1 MRSPA
6 ALGIRKVVL
15 WGGIAANLGLLGYF
29 KYANFFVDSI
39 NSLVGSNWNLE
50 KIILPLAISFFTF
63 QQVTYLV
70 DTYRGKQSER
80 NFLRYCLFVSFFPQL
95 IAGPI
100 VHHSEMLPQ
109 FSRPQVYRFELDRI
123 AIGLTIFFLG
133 LFKKTVLADNVGPYA
148 DEIFLAA
155 DQGEVVTF
163 LEAWIGVLSYTFQI
177 YFDFSGYSDMAIGLG
192 FLFGIRLPVNFLSP
206 YRSQSIVEF
215 WRRWHITLS
224 RFLKDYLYIPLGG
237 NRRGRFRKQL
247 NLMTTMILGGLWHGA
262 GGTFIIWGALHG
274 FYLLVNHAWR
284 ALPPIAGLKIPV
296 AVSGKLGWMLTFLC
310 VVLAWIFFR
319 ATSVDS
325 ALHILAGVSGMNG
338 VVFPD
343 TYAIHLGSR
352 AQLLSGVGIQFSPA
366 INLPYFNGIN
376 QIITLFSL
384 LVICLFMPNIQEFTS
399 HWANITSAKNTK
411 EAAGRW
417 WRWRPSL
424 VWSVCIGII
433 AAISVVHIAPD
444 NKFLYFNF

>member
-1 MRSPA
+1 
-6 ALGIRKVVL
+6 
-15 WGGIAANLGLLGYF
+15 
-29 KYANFFVDSI
+29 
-39 NSLVGSNWNLE
+39 
-50 KIILPLAISFFTF
+50 
-63 QQVTYLV
+63 
-70 DTYRGKQSER
+70 
-80 NFLRYCLFVSFFPQL
+80 
-95 IAGPI
+95 
-100 VHHSEMLPQ
+100 MLPQ

-123 AIGLTIFFLG
+123 AVGLTIFFIG
-133 LFKKTVLADNVGPYA
+133 LFKKTVLADKVGPYA
-148 DEIFLAA
+148 DGIFLAA

-163 LEAWIGVLSYTFQI
+163 LEAWVGVLSYTFQI

-262 GGTFIIWGALHG
+262 GATFIIWGALHG

-284 ALPPIAGLKIPV
+284 ALPAFAGPKIPG

-310 VVLAWIFFR
+310 VVLAWTFFR

-343 TYAIHLGSR
+343 TYAIHLGSL

-376 QIITLFSL
+376 QLIMIFFL
-384 LVICLFMPNIQEFTS
+384 LMICLFMPNTQEFTS
-399 HWANITSAKNTK
+399 HRANITSAKNAEK
-411 EAAGRW
+411 AGGQW
-417 WRWRPSL
+417 WSWRPSL

-433 AAISVVHIAPD
+433 AAFSVGHIAPD